1 MYSSIEE
8 GGGFAGTMGETF
20 QLMGSAM
27 NFTYDAVPSIDGN
40 YGNQVKKSRNR
51 EMTTFH
57 SQLFI

>member
-1 MYSSIEE
+1 MILLVHTLCSIEE

-40 YGNQVKKSRNR
+40 YGNQVKKIQ
-51 EMTTFH
+51 E
-57 SQLFI
+57 